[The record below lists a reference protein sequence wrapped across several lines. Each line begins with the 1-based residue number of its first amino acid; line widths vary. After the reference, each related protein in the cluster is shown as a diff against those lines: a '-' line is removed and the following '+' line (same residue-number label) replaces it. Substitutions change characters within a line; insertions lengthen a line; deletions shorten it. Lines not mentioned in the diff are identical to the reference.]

1 MEIMWHGNYNFF
13 DYKGN
18 IVDYAG
24 QDYMAPIQFIMSGVA
39 LVVIVA
45 LLIVFRNVK
54 KETSKKFFLILGI
67 FMTFMYLAKTTWES
81 CYDIAQGHGFNIW
94 ILPFDTCSLIMPALI
109 IAGCT
114 EKDSILE
121 KFAAT
126 FASTIG
132 FAGGISNMIFLG
144 GLKFYPMFSFGG
156 LYSYFWHVNMIFVA
170 FYIPVT
176 RFHEF
181 KWMDILNGMVV
192 LLAASLIIVP
202 LDYIKGLDFALLNG
216 AGGVPLVEDL
226 ATWLIEKGLRPLATL
241 SMLVAYLLAS
251 ALMVS
256 IHIGYQKTVSLVKN
270 RKLAS
275 QN

>member
-18 IVDYAG
+18 IAGYTG
-24 QDYMAPIQFIMSGVA
+24 QDYMAPIQFIMSGIA
-39 LVVIVA
+39 FAAIIA
-45 LLIVFRNVK
+45 LLIVFRNAK
-54 KETSKKFFLILGI
+54 KENSKKFFLILGI

-81 CYDIAQGHGFNIW
+81 YYDITQGDGFNIW

-109 IAGCT
+109 IAGLSK
-114 EKDSILE
+114 KDSILE
-121 KFAAT
+121 MFGVT

-132 FAGGISNMIFLG
+132 FAGGISNMIFLR

-181 KWMDILNGMVV
+181 KWIDILNGMVV
-192 LLAASLIIVP
+192 LLAASLIIIP
-202 LDYIKGLDFALLNG
+202 LNYIKGLDFALLNG

-226 ATWLIEKGLRPLATL
+226 AAWLIGKGLRPLATL
-241 SMLVAYLLAS
+241 AMFAAYLLAN

-256 IHIGYQKTVSLVKN
+256 IYIGYQKTVSIVKS
-270 RKLAS
+270 RKLVR